1 MTKKDIIKKINA
13 IIEEYGSFST
23 GEVMADHSPCI
34 NSQGN
39 IVSLAEYFDVD
50 TADIEVYDGASTS
63 CDSISSY
70 TEKYENMSTAVLEEI
85 LELAKE
91 YKEGQED

>member
-1 MTKKDIIKKINA
+1 MKKIDLIKKINA

-50 TADIEVYDGASTS
+50 SADIEVYDGASS
-63 CDSISSY
+63 SSDSISSY
-70 TEKYENMSTAVLEEI
+70 TEKYENMSKAVLEEI
-85 LELAKE
+85 LELANQ
-91 YKEGQED
+91 YKESQEE